1 MKIRIA
7 LSILI
12 YFTGTF
18 IVFSQDLKVKK
29 DEILLDNQPFLK
41 YEKITLA
48 EYSIKD
54 LAGNEILFFQTKE
67 DPTTKLTFMSF
78 NFVPLKKKIES
89 DNIGRISGLG
99 SKSMID
105 KLITWL
111 IRDKVL
117 NTNGTVNA
125 EQLEIFSDKYNDHKS
140 K

>member
-7 LSILI
+7 LSLLI

-67 DPTTKLTFMSF
+67 DPTTNLTFMSF

-89 DNIGRISGLG
+89 DNIGRIPVSVP
-99 SKSMID
+99 K
-105 KLITWL
+105 
-111 IRDKVL
+111 
-117 NTNGTVNA
+117 A
-125 EQLEIFSDKYNDHKS
+125 
-140 K
+140 